1 MRTFGQRVFAIVRE
15 IPLGSTLS
23 YKEVAQRVG
32 SPSAFRAV
40 GSVLKTNFNPSI
52 PCHRVIKSSGEI
64 GNYNRGGTKEKRKIL
79 FEEGV
84 LAI

>member
-1 MRTFGQRVFAIVRE
+1 MKTFRQKVLNAVKE
-15 IPLGSTLS
+15 IPIGSVQT
-23 YKEVAQRVG
+23 YKEVAQMAG
-32 SPSAFRAV
+32 SPLAFRAV
-40 GSVLKTNFNPSI
+40 GSILRENFDHDI